1 MQIKYSSKYMGEE
14 EDSDVVETCL
24 VSPSMPVLKEDGL
37 SGLLKR
43 INIVQ
48 LVALCCNTS
57 T

>member
-1 MQIKYSSKYMGEE
+1 MQIKYSSKCMGEE